1 MEAMA
6 PLGPLTRTTV
16 LVRWVMLG
24 ALSGAL
30 AGVASFVF
38 LEGLQR
44 VTTLR
49 VDHGWLIAFLPLAGL
64 VIGLAN
70 HRLAGRSSGGNS
82 LLLEEI
88 HSPTQWVPRR
98 MAPMV
103 LIGTWVTHLFGGS
116 AGREGTALQM
126 SGSLTD
132 LAARVLRLGKDDR
145 SVMLGA
151 ALSGGFGSVF
161 GVPLA
166 GAVFGLEVQTAGRV
180 RYRALVPALTASVV
194 GDAVVSALG
203 HEHVLRAALPAT
215 TGIRSTMLIAVAG
228 IAFGAAAV
236 AFVEATRF
244 VRARMATWFPT
255 PTWRPV
261 VGSIGVLGL
270 TLVFGTEYLG
280 LSLPLLDAA
289 VDGTATDAWVWALK
303 IVFTAITIGSG
314 FPGGE
319 VTPLFVIG
327 ATLGAALAGP
337 LGLPVAVVAAIG
349 MVAVF
354 GAAAN
359 TPLACTIMGVE
370 LFGSAALVPMA
381 IGCVVAYVVS
391 GDRTIYESQPRD
403 A

>member
-1 MEAMA
+1 MT
-6 PLGPLTRTTV
+6 PSRGLGSV
-16 LVRWVMLG
+16 VAVGRWTILG
-24 ALSGAL
+24 ALSGVL

-38 LEGLQR
+38 LEGLDL
-44 VTTLR
+44 VTDLR
-49 VDHGWLIAFLPLAGL
+49 SNNWWLVLGLPVAGL

-70 HRLAGRSSGGNS
+70 HRLAGRSSRGNS

-88 HSPTQWVPRR
+88 HSPTDWVPRR

-126 SGSLTD
+126 SGSLSD
-132 LAARVLRLGKDDR
+132 LAARVLRLGDR
-145 SVMLGA
+145 DRPVMLAA
-151 ALSGGFGSVF
+151 ALGGGFGSVF

-166 GAVFGLEVQTAGRV
+166 GAVFGLEVQTAGQV
-180 RYRALVPALTASVV
+180 KYRALVPSLTASLI
-194 GDAVVSALG
+194 GDAVVRALG
-203 HEHVLRAALPAT
+203 HEHVLRPVMPSLN
-215 TGIRSTMLIAVAG
+215 GFDQHLWVVVAG
-228 IAFGAAAV
+228 LGFGVAAV
-236 AFVEATRF
+236 LFVDA
-244 VRARMATWFPT
+244 VRAVRALTARLLPT
-255 PTWRPV
+255 PTFRPV
-261 VGSIGVLGL
+261 LGSIGVLGL
-270 TLVFGTEYLG
+270 GAVFGSEYFG
-280 LSLPLLDAA
+280 LSLPLLDDAINGSAA
-289 VDGTATDAWVWALK
+289 SWWTWVLK
-303 IVFTAITIGSG
+303 ILFTAITIGSG

-337 LGLPVAVVAAIG
+337 LGLPVGVLAAIG

-381 IGCVVAYVVS
+381 IGCVAAYVIS
-391 GDRTIYESQPRD
+391 GDRTIYD
-403 A
+403 AQIRTE